1 MENSI
6 SIDPYFLLDDQMML
20 LGDEKTLDF
29 LLLTINFLENIIEI
43 PTRFTLNT
51 VEEHIN
57 GDSVSELVCLGRSD
71 CAQLSVFQL
80 SCPHKS
86 SFKAC
91 TSCFPPTF
99 KKQRRGCPDDY
110 VGSIQLPSAA
120 KREGDDRMKKK
131 TLPVRWLYPSNS
143 SIFSVLYFII
153 CAPPLSNTP

>member
-1 MENSI
+1 
-6 SIDPYFLLDDQMML
+6 ML

-29 LLLTINFLENIIEI
+29 LLLTINFQENIIEI
-43 PTRFTLNT
+43 PTRITLNT

-57 GDSVSELVCLGRSD
+57 GDSVSELLCLGRSY

-99 KKQRRGCPDDY
+99 KKQKRGCPDDD
-110 VGSIQLPSAA
+110 VASIQLPSAA
-120 KREGDDRMKKK
+120 KREGDDRMEKK
-131 TLPVRWLYPSNS
+131 TLPVRWLNPSNAFPYCISLFVLFS
-143 SIFSVLYFII
+143 SFK
-153 CAPPLSNTP
+153 